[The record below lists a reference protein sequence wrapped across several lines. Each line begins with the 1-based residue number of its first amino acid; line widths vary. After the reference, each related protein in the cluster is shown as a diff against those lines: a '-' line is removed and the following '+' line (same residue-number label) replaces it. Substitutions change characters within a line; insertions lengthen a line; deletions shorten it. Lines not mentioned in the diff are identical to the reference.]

1 MLTICLWTKGR
12 ERYIEEILNSI
23 SDSLKIDQVRYFIF
37 DNGTEPNIHSILKRW
52 HESNSA
58 KGFFVRI
65 ENNDPRPATL
75 WGELR
80 KRGIDWVVFPSD
92 DDIFCSE
99 IVVDWKDALTRN
111 PKLVGFASSAIT
123 IDENSN
129 QLDVILHPTLIGM
142 NSEIEKVAASF
153 HEPPFVWPC
162 LFLRMSKLPQEL
174 PSSRFA
180 FDWYVS
186 LQLLM
191 AGEVLSTSKVGLKYR
206 VHNKQESFQAPLRR
220 KFMEAEICH
229 RQIVDS
235 REFRNWIGQHSDEE
249 RLNFYRILLAN
260 PPIYGDPIFSISI
273 LAQTLSTLIQLSSSF
288 ESKSLLISE
297 YARFRGVFL
306 KDGEST
312 HLLDAQFEE
321 KSATLGNVRILPRA
335 QSCSNL
341 VSAAD
346 FLTGNQVA
354 KNVEVHCN
362 HSRGDSK
369 KSIKIDCT
377 KFDST
382 TPSLNADLVI
392 LTITNFL
399 ENQGDLNFT
408 LTPGERRL
416 LRIIRK
422 YRSYLPS
429 KWIKLWKSG
438 ESFNFAFKKSKSP

>member
-23 SDSLKIDQVRYFIF
+23 SNSLKNDQVRYFIF
-37 DNGTEPNIHSILKRW
+37 DNGTEPHIHSILKRW
-52 HESNSA
+52 HESNSVN
-58 KGFFVRI
+58 GIFVRI
-65 ENNDPRPATL
+65 ESNDPRPATL
-75 WGELR
+75 WRELR
-80 KRGIDWVVFPSD
+80 KKGIDWVVFPSD

-99 IVVDWKDALTRN
+99 IVVDWMEAIERN
-111 PKLVGFASSAIT
+111 PNLVGFASSATT

-129 QLDVILHPTLIGM
+129 QLDRILHPTLIGL

-162 LFLRMSKLPQEL
+162 LFLRMSKLPQKL

-186 LQLLM
+186 LQLLI

-206 VHNKQESFQAPLRR
+206 VHSKQESFQAPLRR

-229 RQIVDS
+229 RKFVDS
-235 REFRNWIGQHSDEE
+235 REFRNWIGQQSDEE
-249 RLNFYRILLAN
+249 RLNFYRILLGN

-273 LAQTLSTLIQLSSSF
+273 LAQTLSTLIEFSSSF

-297 YARFRGVFL
+297 YARFRGVLL

-312 HLLDAQFEE
+312 HLIDANSEE
-321 KSATLGNVRILPRA
+321 KSATLGNVRILPSA

-341 VSAAD
+341 ASAAD
-346 FLTGNQVA
+346 FLTGNRVA
-354 KNVEVHCN
+354 KTFEIHCN
-362 HSRGDSK
+362 HSRGYSK

-382 TPSLNADLVI
+382 APSLNADLMI

-408 LTPGERRL
+408 LTPGERKL

-422 YRSYLPS
+422 YRNYLPS

-438 ESFNFAFKKSKSP
+438 K